1 MDEATVTSP
10 PPELLYTTPP
20 FTVET
25 AAALLG
31 VVGARARVVAAGTV
45 DAVSADDA
53 ANSLLR
59 DPSAL
64 VSEADALLADK
75 AADETLV
82 CVAPPALLAAD
93 ETLLCADDR
102 LLAADDRLL
111 CTEAILFDAGEV
123 VVVVAVAFVL
133 VWRLA
138 RANRLVASGGFSEW
152 TCSIALRSL
161 LKTPCL
167 NLGANWCRIE
177 WMELSSTLSTSLWNR
192 SQSAMASAGC
202 CLGFA
207 PQAVRTRALSTRAS
221 RGKIIVARR

>member
-10 PPELLYTTPP
+10 PAELLYTTPP

-25 AAALLG
+25 AVALLG
-31 VVGARARVVAAGTV
+31 VVGARARVVGAGTV

-64 VSEADALLADK
+64 VSEACSLLADE
-75 AADETLV
+75 AADETLA

-111 CTEAILFDAGEV
+111 STEAILLDAGEAV
-123 VVVVAVAFVL
+123 VVVVVVL

-167 NLGANWCRIE
+167 NFGANLCRIE
-177 WMELSSTLSTSLWNR
+177 WMELSSTLSTNLWNR
-192 SQSAMASAGC
+192 SQSATASAGC

-207 PQAVRTRALSTRAS
+207 PQAVRTRAPSTRAS
-221 RGKIIVARR
+221 RGKIIVVRR